1 MTIKVDIRE
10 KDLYTLISNKTKAE
24 YENLTLGDIVISV
37 KNELVII
44 ERKTLKDLAASIK
57 DGRYREQS
65 FRLNECG
72 CHNHNI
78 IYLIEGNLY
87 TYKECRGIT
96 KKQLYSAMTTLNYYK
111 GFSVIRTMSI
121 DETAEYVVNMADKL
135 ERDNK
140 IGFYNDIS
148 QNHIK
153 QYSDVVKREKK
164 AYITKDNIG
173 IIMLSQIPKVSV
185 ASAREIMSKYAGIDK
200 LLTAIKEDPKCL
212 DNLKLKT
219 KGGNRRR
226 ISKSAIKNILEF
238 LI

>member
-78 IYLIEGNLY
+78 IY
-87 TYKECRGIT
+87 K
-96 KKQLYSAMTTLNYYK
+96 YYIH
-111 GFSVIRTMSI
+111 SIR
-121 DETAEYVVNMADKL
+121 VFWCN
-135 ERDNK
+135 N
-140 IGFYNDIS
+140 FYN
-148 QNHIK
+148 
-153 QYSDVVKREKK
+153 
-164 AYITKDNIG
+164 
-173 IIMLSQIPKVSV
+173 IIP
-185 ASAREIMSKYAGIDK
+185 
-200 LLTAIKEDPKCL
+200 
-212 DNLKLKT
+212 
-219 KGGNRRR
+219 RRY
-226 ISKSAIKNILEF
+226 
-238 LI
+238 